1 MYSSGAYYQWLVL
14 MCTKIPRFVVM
25 RTQRNPIVCVGLIL
39 SILNVSLASISL
51 SGDVPT
57 RVRIYP
63 SSQNSLESWP
73 YSYL

>member
-39 SILNVSLASISL
+39 SILNVSLAIISFR
-51 SGDVPT
+51 DVPT